1 MKGFDFVRGSLKVLG
16 VVEYRV
22 VVDAY
27 PFDLVLKL
35 TRPLTALDHL
45 LDLPFWLLVIDYGQR
60 GLLML
65 PWQWVPWVLPKE
77 AWREDVVLH
86 ITIREFEAV

>member
-1 MKGFDFVRGSLKVLG
+1 MQGSLKVLS

-35 TRPLTALDHL
+35 IGPLTALDHL
-45 LDLPFWLLVIDYGQR
+45 IDLLF
-60 GLLML
+60 
-65 PWQWVPWVLPKE
+65 
-77 AWREDVVLH
+77 
-86 ITIREFEAV
+86 